1 MVRAGT
7 KKQRKRDESE
17 WIRIEAPDL
26 RIVSEDLWDRVKGTL
41 DARTAIFPRGADQ
54 KLMGRP
60 RHKDESSYLLVGF
73 AKCSM
78 CGGPVGTDLRGWGP
92 AGARRSVPHYAC
104 LDSKRRGKAICI
116 NHVALRQDL
125 LDRAIL
131 GAIGNALHSAVLTGA
146 VEKRSHDWQHAS
158 SRTSSAG
165 PRSNGSWHRF
175 SSGSTGWSTPL
186 AHSWLM
192 RSRRG

>member
-1 MVRAGT
+1 MLHRELYRGVVVWNKSQKIVRAGT

-26 RIVSEDLWDRVKGTL
+26 RIVSEDLWDRVQGTL
-41 DARTAIFPRGADQ
+41 DARAAIFPRGADR

-92 AGARRSVPHYAC
+92 AGAPPVVPRC
-104 LDSKRRGKAICI
+104 T
-116 NHVALRQDL
+116 L
-125 LDRAIL
+125 LD
-131 GAIGNALHSAVLTGA
+131 
-146 VEKRSHDWQHAS
+146 
-158 SRTSSAG
+158 
-165 PRSNGSWHRF
+165 
-175 SSGSTGWSTPL
+175 
-186 AHSWLM
+186 
-192 RSRRG
+192 